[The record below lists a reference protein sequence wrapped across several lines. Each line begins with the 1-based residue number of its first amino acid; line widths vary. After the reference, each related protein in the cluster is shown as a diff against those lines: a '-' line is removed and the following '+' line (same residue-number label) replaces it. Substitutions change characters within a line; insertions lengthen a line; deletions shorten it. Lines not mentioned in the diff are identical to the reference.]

1 MHVVLLLGSSTAG
14 KSSLCRELVKTHG
27 WKSSSIDEMVD
38 KIVNM
43 SPSNLKLFMLE
54 KLNASGV
61 IQNLQTLMTEDELIT
76 LCSRGVLTISKG
88 SHLITAHG
96 FPNPL
101 LPNLEDVLKMAGFIE
116 SEISK
121 LAKELR
127 FVTKIDDPTMMLYDE
142 VFNKG
147 NSGQSI
153 VIDLDSTWITSSTSN
168 SSCAFLGNCV
178 GNPTTWTFH

>member
-61 IQNLQTLMTEDELIT
+61 IQNLQTLMTEDELI
-76 LCSRGVLTISKG
+76 R
-88 SHLITAHG
+88 
-96 FPNPL
+96 PP
-101 LPNLEDVLKMAGFIE
+101 AGIH
-116 SEISK
+116 
-121 LAKELR
+121 
-127 FVTKIDDPTMMLYDE
+127 
-142 VFNKG
+142 
-147 NSGQSI
+147 
-153 VIDLDSTWITSSTSN
+153 
-168 SSCAFLGNCV
+168 C
-178 GNPTTWTFH
+178 H